1 MDNQENGNMPSE
13 EEKSEFEVTLLDA
26 ILEAENGNDEMKK
39 VLFEM
44 SVSQSAAAYTACSVK
59 TIIRLIEFYCS
70 SSVTVEKALVIKV
83 LGRASSMGQVLLKDT
98 ARWSG
103 LKDIRTDD
111 IVAPTLFAS
120 GLMYVL
126 TNFDND
132 AIVPEKGFDKVWCEA
147 FAGILLAAKKDYSFA
162 QYWMGRLAE
171 VDKDDPDV
179 KGCVVTG
186 EDPKE
191 RAIAWYRKAAEQG
204 CAEAQKRL
212 EIVAEQ
218 RQREIAAERKI
229 FGKCTYC
236 GGYFKGIFKKVCCS
250 CGKPKDY

>member
-44 SVSQSAAAYTACSVK
+44 SVSQAAAAYTACSVK
-59 TIIRLIEFYCS
+59 TIIRLIKFYCS
-70 SSVTVEKALVIKV
+70 SSVTLEKASAIEV
-83 LGRASSMGQVLLKDT
+83 LGKASSMGQVLLKDT
-98 ARWSG
+98 ARWAGDLEINTYDITHPAMFATQLAYLLNNFNNDKSSG
-103 LKDIRTDD
+103 KDFDGLWFEALGG
-111 IVAPTLFAS
+111 IVTVA
-120 GLMYVL
+120 
-126 TNFDND
+126 N
-132 AIVPEKGFDKVWCEA
+132 KG
-147 FAGILLAAKKDYSFA
+147 YTFA

-171 VDKDDPDV
+171 VDKDYSDAH
-179 KGCVVTG
+179 GCVTG

-191 RAIAWYRKAAEQG
+191 RAIAWYQKAAEQG
-204 CAEAQKRL
+204 CAEAKKRL